1 MSIQNKERVTFRNKN
16 LYTIAKEELFLEK
29 MIGASFEGR
38 AKKKQKRDKKAVAIL
53 RKKVNE
59 RKLKKD
65 FRNTSCTILYWR
77 LMNLFVLQNK

>member
-1 MSIQNKERVTFRNKN
+1 MIRNMSIQNKERVTFRNKN

-59 RKLKKD
+59 RKLKK
-65 FRNTSCTILYWR
+65 ILEI
-77 LMNLFVLQNK
+77 LPALFFTGD